1 MNDSL
6 ISEKDARKVYG
17 EAVGVD
23 VVGNIDTATVEAIPS
38 GSARTGGFIV
48 PAASPLTTLT
58 FYGSHTG
65 AIGSYVQIYDTS
77 NAAISKTVAAARAYP
92 LPPEALNFAWLK
104 IVGNAAGSINLSLK
118 T

>member
-1 MNDSL
+1 MLDAL
-6 ISEKDARKVYG
+6 ISEKDARKIGAEV
-17 EAVGVD
+17 VNVD
-23 VVGNIDTATVEAIPS
+23 VIGNIDTATVEAIPS

-65 AIGSYVQIYDTS
+65 ATGSYIQIFDTS
-77 NAAISKTVAAARAYP
+77 NAAISKTVGAARAYP
-92 LPPEALNFAWLK
+92 LPPDVLNFAWLK
-104 IVGNAAGSINLSLK
+104 IVGNAAGTIIMSLK